1 MAKTRDQMVT
11 IVADAIGKSRSASAL
26 SGALLGDRCVDF
38 LNWGQ
43 QRIARSYNFDELN
56 INQESAVTVADIKR
70 YPMITG
76 TNNLGLVRPKD
87 IASLRL
93 IDAHNSL
100 TLKRVTPR
108 WFDIRFPQPTNYSTG
123 RPEMYTRYGS
133 NLELFRIPDDAYT
146 LYIRYPRWA
155 ADLDSASQTSDF
167 EYKDQLLISAGI
179 LEGYLHFEEYNDVTI
194 WAQRFTGQLSDAI
207 KTQGDMDWEPQSEPF
222 NSGVGGHTSGEPWID
237 PFIGGPLQGYPD

>member
-11 IVADAIGKSRSASAL
+11 IVADAIGKSRSAAAL

-76 TNNLGLVRPKD
+76 TNNLGLIRPKD

-93 IDAHNSL
+93 IDSHNST
-100 TLKRVTPR
+100 TLKRVTQR
-108 WFDIRFPQPTNYSTG
+108 YFDIKFPQPTNYATG
-123 RPEMYTRYGS
+123 RPDIYIRYGN
-133 NLELFRIPDDAYT
+133 NLEFFRIPNDAYT

-167 EYKDQLLISAGI
+167 EYKDQLIISAGI

-207 KTQGDMDWEPQSEPF
+207 KTQGDMDWVPTSEPF
-222 NSGVGGHTSGEPWID
+222 ASGQGGAISGEPWID
-237 PFIGGPLQGYPD
+237 PYIGGALQGYPD